1 MPVLEMPS
9 WGMVALALTQAI
21 AMLALAPL
29 ATGFNRVLRA
39 KMHSR
44 QGPGPL
50 QDYRDIGK
58 LLRRQ
63 EVTPEPAGILFNLM
77 PALLIAALLLVG
89 MALPTLTHESPFP
102 IAGDLIT
109 DIYLFAIFRFF
120 SLAGLD
126 SGSMFAGIGA
136 RRELTLG
143 ILVEPILVLA
153 CFIMAMMVGSSDLG
167 NISSY
172 VANQPL
178 AAPIATLLAGGAC
191 AFAVF
196 VEMGKLPFDCAEA
209 EQELQEGPLTEYSGA
224 GLALL
229 KLSMGLK
236 QLVVVQLFLVI
247 FLPFGKAANW
257 SLPALAVAALILL
270 CKLLVAFGLAGI
282 IENSMARTQFVRT
295 HKLTRYG
302 LGLALLALLA
312 YLVGV

>member
-1 MPVLEMPS
+1 
-9 WGMVALALTQAI
+9 
-21 AMLALAPL
+21 
-29 ATGFNRVLRA
+29 
-39 KMHSR
+39 
-44 QGPGPL
+44 
-50 QDYRDIGK
+50 
-58 LLRRQ
+58 
-63 EVTPEPAGILFNLM
+63 
-77 PALLIAALLLVG
+77 
-89 MALPTLTHESPFP
+89 
-102 IAGDLIT
+102 
-109 DIYLFAIFRFF
+109 
-120 SLAGLD
+120 
-126 SGSMFAGIGA
+126 MFAGIGA

-172 VANQPL
+172 VATQPL
-178 AAPIATLLAGGAC
+178 AAPIATLLAGAAC

-224 GLALL
+224 GLALI
-229 KLSMGLK
+229 KLSIGLK

-257 SLPALAVAALILL
+257 SLPALIGAALILA
-270 CKLLVAFGLAGI
+270 CKLLVAFLLAGI
-282 IENSMARTQFVRT
+282 IENAMARTQFVRT

>member
-44 QGPGPL
+44 QGPGLL
-50 QDYRDIGK
+50 QDYRDIAK

-63 EVTPEPAGILFNLM
+63 EVTPEPAGIIFNLM

-120 SLAGLD
+120 FSLSGLD

-172 VANQPL
+172 VATQPL
-178 AAPIATLLAGGAC
+178 AAPVATLLGRR
-191 AFAVF
+191 
-196 VEMGKLPFDCAEA
+196 
-209 EQELQEGPLTEYSGA
+209 
-224 GLALL
+224 LL
-229 KLSMGLK
+229 CLRGVCRDG
-236 QLVVVQLFLVI
+236 Q
-247 FLPFGKAANW
+247 
-257 SLPALAVAALILL
+257 AAL
-270 CKLLVAFGLAGI
+270 
-282 IENSMARTQFVRT
+282 
-295 HKLTRYG
+295 
-302 LGLALLALLA
+302 
-312 YLVGV
+312 